1 MRRIASLGLLLA
13 LAGCGQYG
21 GQFVGNPTSGMG
33 GFIADTHNVVRNPNS
48 LSDGSDN
55 VLRVLGQDDNTK
67 PLEPEPGNIWPG
79 PLPPQKTL
87 EDLERNPDALLKP
100 GEEIDLHPT
109 NGSSTP
115 PGSVQPST
123 VLPSAAPAPMPAPR
137 PVSQSAPKSSTVQTP
152 GGTAVLNQGSG
163 TSVQTYTDPKG
174 GTGLMVPN
182 GNGTSTMI
190 APDGSVQTVPSPK

>member
-13 LAGCGQYG
+13 VAGCGQYG
-21 GQFVGNPTSGMG
+21 GQFVGNPTDGMG

-48 LSDGSDN
+48 PAGGSSN
-55 VLRVLGQDDNTK
+55 VRRVLGEDEATQ

-87 EDLERNPDALLKP
+87 EDLERNPDALLRP
-100 GEEIDLHPT
+100 GDEIDLQHP
-109 NGSSTP
+109 NGSGTP
-115 PGSVQPST
+115 PASAQPST
-123 VLPSAAPAPMPAPR
+123 VQPAPAPMPAPR
-137 PVSQSAPKSSTVQTP
+137 PASQSAPKSSTMQTP
-152 GGTAVLNQGSG
+152 GGTAVLNQGSSS
-163 TSVQTYTDPKG
+163 SVQTYTDPKG

-190 APDGSVQTVPSPK
+190 APDGSVQTVPTPK

>member
-13 LAGCGQYG
+13 VAGC

-33 GFIADTHNVVRNPNS
+33 GFIADTHNVVRNPNGPEG
-48 LSDGSDN
+48 GSDN
-55 VLRVLGQDDNTK
+55 VRRVLGEQEDIK

-100 GEEIDLHPT
+100 GEEIDMRPAT
-109 NGSSTP
+109 GSGTP
-115 PGSVQPST
+115 PGSAQPST
-123 VLPSAAPAPMPAPR
+123 VQPSAAPAPMPTPR
-137 PVSQSAPKSSTVQTP
+137 PIKQSAPKSSTVQTP
-152 GGTAVLNQGSG
+152 GGIAVLNQGSA

-190 APDGSVQTVPSPK
+190 APNGSVQTVPTPK